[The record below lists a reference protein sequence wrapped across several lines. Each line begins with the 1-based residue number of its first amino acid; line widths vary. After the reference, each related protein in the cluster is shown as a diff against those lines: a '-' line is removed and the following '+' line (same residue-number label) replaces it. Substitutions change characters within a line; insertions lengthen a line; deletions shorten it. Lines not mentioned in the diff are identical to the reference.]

1 MDNNEFLQIIKNS
14 FNVYLNKGTSR
25 STGKLKPLHGGI
37 AKDIKERLGE
47 EFEVISQGYGNNT
60 EYSVKGRYYDKKT
73 DITVL
78 RNGKPVAAYAVK
90 FVMRN
95 YAQNSNN
102 YFEGMLGET
111 ANLRT
116 NSVPYFQIFIIFD
129 KVPYFERNGKF
140 KKYDIIS
147 EHNMGKYLALSKDNP
162 DIFFHTPEKILFVVV
177 KLKDK
182 RDGNKFADES
192 EYAEWYKS
200 IMNDNDIMEYF
211 EQTKDTFGNG
221 VIYNDYE
228 DFMQRTYHIIMGKIK
243 K

>member
-1 MDNNEFLQIIKNS
+1 
-14 FNVYLNKGTSR
+14 
-25 STGKLKPLHGGI
+25 
-37 AKDIKERLGE
+37 
-47 EFEVISQGYGNNT
+47 
-60 EYSVKGRYYDKKT
+60 
-73 DITVL
+73 
-78 RNGKPVAAYAVK
+78 
-90 FVMRN
+90 
-95 YAQNSNN
+95 
-102 YFEGMLGET
+102 MLGET

-129 KVPYFERNGKF
+129 KVPYFKRNGKF

-162 DIFFHTPEKILFVVV
+162 DVFFHTPEKTLFVVL